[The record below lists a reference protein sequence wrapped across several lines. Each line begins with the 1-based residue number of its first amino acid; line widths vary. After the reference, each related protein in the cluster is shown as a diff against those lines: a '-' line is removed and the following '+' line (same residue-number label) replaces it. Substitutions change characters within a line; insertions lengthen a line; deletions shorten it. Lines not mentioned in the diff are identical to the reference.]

1 MSERTIVF
9 KYNVDPSGNPISVK
23 IKEIAQVSPLKH
35 MIQLEQLPDELY
47 GVTLLNKD
55 NSMMKQVYKYEEVD
69 KNPNSYYVNYTNG
82 LIYFNS
88 TQGAEKKVINYYGT
102 GMELIS
108 AKRIFDEYYKADGTL
123 VQQTLQELIDEGRE
137 AIELLGQVGGAS
149 GVIQALLEKIE
160 EGSVLVEELTELKQE
175 LTGAI
180 NVTGNE
186 VVIINAGDWV
196 YNPTDEIYEYTINH
210 TMNSKDLIINCYS
223 LDTGDFI
230 FCGGKIIDNNRVC
243 IQSDKKIDL
252 KVVLNARYYKATL
265 TISDDIAREVVEA
278 RKTYG
283 TIGERLDNFDSQL
296 DNFDSHGIFI
306 GTTPPP
312 DDASDIVLWI
322 DTSDE
327 VIDENISSDILTQS
341 SATIEALNNRILS
354 LEEEVVRLRVIIES
368 GSGSQSH

>member
-9 KYNVDPSGNPISVK
+9 KYNVDPSGTPISVK

-123 VQQTLQELIDEGRE
+123 VQQTLQEVIDDGRK

-149 GVIQALLEKIE
+149 DVIQILLEKIE

-175 LTGAI
+175 IAQAI

-196 YNPTDEIYEYTINH
+196 YNPTNKMYEHTINH
-210 TMNSKDLIINCYS
+210 TMNSKDLIIDCYN
-223 LDTGDFI
+223 LATGDFVL
-230 FCGGKIIDNNRVC
+230 CGGKIVNNNSVL
-243 IQSDKKIDL
+243 IKSETNIDL
-252 KVVLNARYYKATL
+252 KVVLYPRYYKATL
-265 TISDDIAREVVEA
+265 TINDEIAREVVDA

-283 TIGERLDNFDSQL
+283 T
-296 DNFDSHGIFI
+296 
-306 GTTPPP
+306 
-312 DDASDIVLWI
+312 
-322 DTSDE
+322 
-327 VIDENISSDILTQS
+327 
-341 SATIEALNNRILS
+341 
-354 LEEEVVRLRVIIES
+354 VV
-368 GSGSQSH
+368 

>member
-47 GVTLLNKD
+47 GVTLLNED

-88 TQGAEKKVINYYGT
+88 TQGTEKKVINYYGT

-108 AKRIFDEYYKADGTL
+108 AKRIFDEYYKADVTL

-186 VVIINAGDWV
+186 VVNIDSNDWV
-196 YNPTDEIYEYTINH
+196 YNPTNKMYEYTINH
-210 TMNSKDLIINCYS
+210 TMNSKDLIIDCYN
-223 LDTGDFI
+223 LTTGDFVL
-230 FCGGKIIDNNRVC
+230 CGGKIENNDSVL
-243 IQSDKKIDL
+243 IKSETNIDL

-265 TISDDIAREVVEA
+265 TISDDIAQEVVDA

-283 TIGERLDNFDSQL
+283 TVGERLDNFDSQL

-312 DDASDIVLWI
+312 DDASDIALWI

-327 VIDENISSDILTQS
+327 VIDENIPSDILTQL

-354 LEEEVVRLRVIIES
+354 LEEEVVRLRVIVES